1 MKLTRYLLD
10 LINMHRLNDAYL
22 RQKTKGINIILL
34 YVLLQRMRSPT

>member
-10 LINMHRLNDAYL
+10 LINMHRL